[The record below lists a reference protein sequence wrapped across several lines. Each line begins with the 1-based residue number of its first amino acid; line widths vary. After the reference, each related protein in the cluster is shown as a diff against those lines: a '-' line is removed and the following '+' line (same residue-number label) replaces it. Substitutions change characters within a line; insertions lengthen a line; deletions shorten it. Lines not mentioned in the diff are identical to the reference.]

1 MAGQGRDSYAPPVNT
16 VTVPL
21 LWLCGPTGVGK
32 SVVGWEVFE
41 QVRRDGVKAAYV
53 DLRQVGFFRPP
64 ADGGDLF
71 NHRLKSRNVG
81 AMWRTF
87 RAAGARCLIL
97 SGGIDHHG
105 TRGIVRMYASAVP
118 RAKPTLCR
126 LRAGP
131 EALTERILARGRGRG
146 PALPGDE
153 LKGQSVETLL
163 LLAEEAVRDGQEL
176 ERAGVGDLCV
186 DTDGRSAAEVAEV
199 VRARARARAGAGA
212 GAGGWPG
219 L

>member
-1 MAGQGRDSYAPPVNT
+1 MAGQGRDSYAPAVNT

-53 DLRQVGFFRPP
+53 DLRQVGFFGSQE
-64 ADGGDLF
+64 DGDDLF
-71 NHRLKSRNVG
+71 NHRLKARNVG

-87 RAAGARCLIL
+87 RAAGARCLII
-97 SGGIDHHG
+97 SGGIAHHR

-118 RAKPTLCR
+118 RARVTLCR

-131 EALTERILARGRGRG
+131 EALTERIEARGRGRG

-153 LKGQSVETLL
+153 LRGQRAETLRR
-163 LLAEEAVRDGQEL
+163 LAEEAVRDGDAL
-176 ERAGVGDLCV
+176 ERAGVGDLSV
-186 DTDGRSAAEVAEV
+186 DTDGRSAAAVAEA
-199 VRARARARAGAGA
+199 VRARAGS
-212 GAGGWPG
+212 WPG

>member
-1 MAGQGRDSYAPPVNT
+1 MAGPGQDSYAPPVNT

-32 SVVGWEVFE
+32 SAVGWEVFE

-53 DLRQVGFFRPP
+53 DLRQVGFFRSPV
-64 ADGGDLF
+64 DGGDPH
-71 NHRLKSRNVG
+71 NHRLKARNLG

-87 RAAGARCLIL
+87 RAAGARCLII
-97 SGGIDHHG
+97 SGGVGHRG
-105 TRGIVRMYASAVP
+105 TRGIVRTYASPVP
-118 RAKPTLCR
+118 RATVTLCR

-153 LKGQSVETLL
+153 LKGQRVEALR
-163 LLAEEAVRDGQEL
+163 LLAEEAVRDAQDL

-186 DTDGRSAAEVAEV
+186 DTDGRSVPEVAEA
-199 VRARARARAGAGA
+199 VRAR
-212 GAGGWPG
+212 AGGWPG
-219 L
+219 LA